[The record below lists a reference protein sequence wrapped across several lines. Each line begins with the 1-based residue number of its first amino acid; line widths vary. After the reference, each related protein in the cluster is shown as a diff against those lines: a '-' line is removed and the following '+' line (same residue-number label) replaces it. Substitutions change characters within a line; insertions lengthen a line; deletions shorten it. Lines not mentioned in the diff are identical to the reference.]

1 MGILDLRRLFLADTV
16 IKNKQ
21 VVTAS
26 KQADHKLNVAIVDN
40 FSPSFAFNMSDE
52 SVFLNPD
59 YKSTIT
65 HGQIVRRFIEEGLPD
80 AKIKQFNTRSSYGK
94 ALTKSINTQLG
105 AVLEDITKKGEKYDV
120 LNLSKDI
127 SIPFSTISAVM
138 NEKITAKNI
147 SQHRAEIE
155 NLILSDDSGA
165 MGDIREILQK
175 LDKISSYGVKIYI
188 SAGNEGKNNFNL
200 LSLAKDVKNVGA
212 LDRWGS
218 KASYSADNS
227 LVNSWACGS
236 SDVKKIRDARG
247 KIGFD
252 FTGDGSVDVCET
264 EILSPSKKPNPYGLY
279 GTSYSSPRLLAS
291 DLKKSKK

>member
-1 MGILDLRRLFLADTV
+1 MAETV
-16 IKNKQ
+16 IKNKP
-21 VVTAS
+21 VVTAP
-26 KQADHKLNVAIVDN
+26 KQPDHKLNVAIVDN

-52 SVFLNPD
+52 SIFQKTD
-59 YKSTIT
+59 YDSTIT
-65 HGQIVRRFIEEGLPD
+65 HGQIVRRFIEEGLPE
-80 AKIKQFNTRSSYGK
+80 AKIKQFNTKSSYGT

-105 AVLEDITKKGEKYDV
+105 VVLEDLTKKGEKYDA

-138 NEKITAKNI
+138 HKKITSENI
-147 SQHRAEIE
+147 SKYREEIE
-155 NLILSDDSGA
+155 NLILSDNSGS
-165 MGDIREILQK
+165 MGDLRGILQK

-188 SAGNEGKNNFNL
+188 SAGNEGKDNFNL

-227 LVNSWACGS
+227 LVNNWACGS
-236 SDVKKIRDARG
+236 SDVKKIKDSKG

-252 FTGDGSVDVCET
+252 FTEDGTVDVYET
-264 EILSPSKKPNPYGLY
+264 ELLFPSKKPNPYGLY
-279 GTSYSSPRLLAS
+279 GTSYSSPKALVS